1 MVGFQDQPKLAFD
14 SANYHILKKWL
25 KNWNK
30 LFFGQL
36 KVVTFTLL
44 FYFLVTCATLCLFLQ
59 DCSSPIFKKEYV
71 RGS

>member
-44 FYFLVTCATLCLFLQ
+44 FSYLCDSLLILQ